1 MVRAQPGKGPAHSQ
15 NLPAAQVE
23 TEAGGLDQEA
33 CEGVARALTSLSRW
47 SGRLTG
53 NPRCPPQLHTLF
65 CCCFFIILIP
75 LSPSSLLV
83 CMNTGAMDQL

>member
-33 CEGVARALTSLSRW
+33 CEGVARALASLSLW

-53 NPRCPPQLHTLF
+53 NPRVLPSFTF
-65 CCCFFIILIP
+65 CFAAAS
-75 LSPSSLLV
+75 LSL
-83 CMNTGAMDQL
+83 